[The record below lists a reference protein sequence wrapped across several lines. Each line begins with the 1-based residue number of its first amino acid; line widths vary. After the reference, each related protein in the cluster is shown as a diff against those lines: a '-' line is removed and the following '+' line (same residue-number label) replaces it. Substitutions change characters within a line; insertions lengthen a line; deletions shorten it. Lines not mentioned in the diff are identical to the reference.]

1 MQKIYLVDTF
11 SSDPYSGN
19 PAPVMICENFPD
31 DMHKI
36 AAELNFPSTAFVT
49 LTQNDRFDIRWFS
62 PKVELALC
70 GHALL
75 AAAHILYQEKLISG
89 EKILFDSLFGSLE
102 VVRDPEQYILNFPLQ
117 SVSKRNDKSIFQ
129 KLFDVVDIHEVYQAQ
144 DAVIVVLDSDEDLQK
159 LTLDFS
165 AIKKIE
171 ATAIIVTAPSQVYDF
186 VSRVFA
192 PRDGINEDPVTGSS
206 HCKLA
211 NYWSKRLEKNILRAY
226 QASERGGY
234 IDIEI
239 KNDRVLLKGSA
250 VTIMEGFWHIS

>member
-11 SSDPYSGN
+11 SSHPYTGN
-19 PAPVMICENFPD
+19 PAPVVISESFPD
-31 DMHKI
+31 DMQKI

-49 LTQNDRFDIRWFS
+49 MSQNDRFNIRWFS

-75 AAAHILYQEKLISG
+75 AAAHILYQEKLITG
-89 EKILFDSLFGSLE
+89 EKILFNSLTGPLE
-102 VVRDPEQYILNFPLQ
+102 VTKDQDQIILGFPLQ
-117 SVSKRNDKSIFQ
+117 TVSKRNDKSIFQ
-129 KLFDVVDIHEVYQAQ
+129 KLFAVVDIHEVYQAQ
-144 DAVIVVLDSDEDLQK
+144 DDVIVVLDFEKDLQE

-165 AIKKIE
+165 AIKKID
-171 ATAIIVTAPSQVYDF
+171 ATAIIVTAPSQPHDF

-192 PRDGINEDPVTGSS
+192 PRVGINEDPVTGSS

-211 NYWSKRLEKNILRAY
+211 DYWSKRLEKNILRAY

-239 KNDRVLLKGSA
+239 KNDRVFLKGSA
-250 VTIMEGFWHIS
+250 ITIMQGFWNIK